1 MIRCVFIIFFLF
13 VNSAKSQS
21 LNLNERHIIDYLRT
35 NQISGN
41 LDIDYSFTIRPFTL
55 EYSIDKKYF
64 DRDEYSPIISS
75 FLNNFIDL
83 RVLPI
88 DYSISYNSNHPN
100 NRNDGSM
107 IPSAGYQQLISLGI
121 FFTAGPLSVQ
131 LKPENIYAENKDFHG
146 FPDNH
151 YDVTWARRYNYWNQ
165 IDQPERFGNTAF
177 KKNYLGQSYIKL
189 NYKKLS
195 IGISSENIWW
205 GPSIR
210 NSIMMSNNAKG
221 FNHITFNTNR
231 PLKTKIGTFEWQFV
245 TGRLESSGFTPPNIE
260 KTYADTLLYVPKTN
274 QMPEENDWRFFQGYT
289 LTYSPKWVKDLSIGF
304 IRWVQL
310 HGALYDDR
318 YWWMNGKVNNFPVFS
333 NLLRT
338 NDKSFD
344 IESQIDQAAGL
355 FFRWI
360 WRDSKAEIYGEFHY
374 NDAKL
379 NLRDLMLDSDH
390 ARAVTIG
397 IQKLFKSGEN
407 SFYKFSWEWNQLQ
420 QTSSRIL
427 RDSGSWYTHIHVRE
441 GYTNRGEV
449 MGASIGPGSNAQ
461 YFSISKIK
469 KTKKIEFAIEI
480 IDVNNDWAIYAFE
493 DSKDYRR
500 YWKDFNFSFIYQNKF
515 KNFWTSFSLI
525 YGRSL
530 NYQWELEQQGDEYY
544 QNGKDVNNFNIGL
557 KLTVPFTIK

>member
-88 DYSISYNSNHPN
+88 DYSIIYNSNHPH

-107 IPSAGYQQLISLGI
+107 IPSKGYQQLISLGI
-121 FFTAGPLSVQ
+121 FLKAGPLSVQ

-260 KTYADTLLYVPKTN
+260 KTYAGTLLYIPKTN

-333 NLLRT
+333 NLLRK

-427 RDSGSWYTHIHVRE
+427 RDSGSWYTHINVRE